1 MATPK
6 FEESLL
12 KVDSLERVARIAL
25 LAFGDDMPALQPLRE
40 STIWAV
46 RPKLLPLA
54 KDDAAWKLLHSNET
68 LIRMIMTAAAEQM
81 RH

>member
-1 MATPK
+1 
-6 FEESLL
+6 
-12 KVDSLERVARIAL
+12 
-25 LAFGDDMPALQPLRE
+25 MPALQPLRE

-46 RPKLLPLA
+46 KPRLLSLA

-68 LIRMIMTAAAEQM
+68 LVRMVMTAAAEQM